1 MRFTFVDINGAQS
14 TRLSFDGKTCASCK
28 RLLPLTDF
36 YRRGTGHHSYCKLCH
51 RDRTME
57 LRARAVRP

>member
-1 MRFTFVDINGAQS
+1 MPRKRCTLC
-14 TRLSFDGKTCASCK
+14 T

-57 LRARAVRP
+57 LRAAKAERLSTSTL